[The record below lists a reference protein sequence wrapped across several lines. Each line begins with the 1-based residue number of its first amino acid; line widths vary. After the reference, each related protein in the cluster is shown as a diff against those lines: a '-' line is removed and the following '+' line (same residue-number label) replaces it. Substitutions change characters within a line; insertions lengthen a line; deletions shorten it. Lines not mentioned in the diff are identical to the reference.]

1 MNESNRI
8 ELKRELNDGLEKE
21 IVAFLNSRE
30 GGILYLGVDDNG
42 RAIGVPQPDEV
53 QLKIKDRLKNNILP
67 SCMGLFDIVQE
78 VKEGY
83 QILKIT
89 ILSGPEKPYYLRKQ
103 GMSEKGCYLRVGSA
117 AEPMSIRM
125 IEDLFAKRTRS
136 SLRKIKSPRQDLT
149 FEQLKIY
156 YNESGHTLTDRFA
169 ANLELLTEAREYNYV
184 AYLMAD
190 NNGNSMKVAKYAGTD
205 RVNLIESNE
214 YGYCSLIKA
223 TKRILDKLEVENRT
237 KTLIT
242 SKERIESRLWNSIA
256 LREAVINAIVHN
268 DFSNEAPPKF
278 EIFANRIEI
287 TSAGGLIQGLNEE
300 EFYEG
305 YSLPRNKE
313 IMRIYK
319 DIDLV
324 EYLGSGIPR
333 ILQTYDRSCF
343 RITDNFIR
351 IALPSSKP
359 VYMEETALAQ
369 SQTTP
374 ESSSQ
379 GGTIGGTIGSSIGGT
394 IGCTIGGTIGGTI
407 ELSERQKEVLTLIM
421 NNNRISVRSLAKELN
436 INNSAAQSHI
446 DLLKEN
452 GFLTRIGGTRGYW
465 EVTIK

>member
-117 AEPMSIRM
+117 AEPMSNRM

-287 TSAGGLIQGLNEE
+287 TSAGGLIHGLNEE
-300 EFYEG
+300 EFYEVNISHQMCHL
-305 YSLPRNKE
+305 YHSQ
-313 IMRIYK
+313 MCRIYH
-319 DIDLV
+319 
-324 EYLGSGIPR
+324 S
-333 ILQTYDRSCF
+333 
-343 RITDNFIR
+343 
-351 IALPSSKP
+351 
-359 VYMEETALAQ
+359 
-369 SQTTP
+369 
-374 ESSSQ
+374 
-379 GGTIGGTIGSSIGGT
+379 
-394 IGCTIGGTIGGTI
+394 
-407 ELSERQKEVLTLIM
+407 
-421 NNNRISVRSLAKELN
+421 
-436 INNSAAQSHI
+436 
-446 DLLKEN
+446 
-452 GFLTRIGGTRGYW
+452 
-465 EVTIK
+465 

>member
-117 AEPMSIRM
+117 AEPMSNRM

-214 YGYCSLIKA
+214 YGYCS
-223 TKRILDKLEVENRT
+223 
-237 KTLIT
+237 
-242 SKERIESRLWNSIA
+242 
-256 LREAVINAIVHN
+256 
-268 DFSNEAPPKF
+268 
-278 EIFANRIEI
+278 
-287 TSAGGLIQGLNEE
+287 
-300 EFYEG
+300 
-305 YSLPRNKE
+305 
-313 IMRIYK
+313 
-319 DIDLV
+319 
-324 EYLGSGIPR
+324 
-333 ILQTYDRSCF
+333 
-343 RITDNFIR
+343 
-351 IALPSSKP
+351 
-359 VYMEETALAQ
+359 
-369 SQTTP
+369 
-374 ESSSQ
+374 
-379 GGTIGGTIGSSIGGT
+379 
-394 IGCTIGGTIGGTI
+394 
-407 ELSERQKEVLTLIM
+407 
-421 NNNRISVRSLAKELN
+421 
-436 INNSAAQSHI
+436 
-446 DLLKEN
+446 
-452 GFLTRIGGTRGYW
+452 
-465 EVTIK
+465 

>member
-53 QLKIKDRLKNNILP
+53 QLKVKDRLKNNILP

-117 AEPMSIRM
+117 AEPMSNRM

-287 TSAGGLIQGLNEE
+287 TSAGGLIHGLNEE

-351 IALPSSKP
+351 IALPSSEP

-369 SQTTP
+369 PQTTP

-379 GGTIGGTIGSSIGGT
+379 GGTIGGS
-394 IGCTIGGTIGGTI
+394 IGGTIGGTI

>member
-117 AEPMSIRM
+117 AEPMSNRM

-351 IALPSSKP
+351 IALPSSEP

-369 SQTTP
+369 SQT
-374 ESSSQ
+374 
-379 GGTIGGTIGSSIGGT
+379 I
-394 IGCTIGGTIGGTI
+394 
-407 ELSERQKEVLTLIM
+407 QKVA
-421 NNNRISVRSLAKELN
+421 VKVV
-436 INNSAAQSHI
+436 Q
-446 DLLKEN
+446 
-452 GFLTRIGGTRGYW
+452 
-465 EVTIK
+465 

>member
-53 QLKIKDRLKNNILP
+53 QLKVKDRLKNNILP

-78 VKEGY
+78 VKEGC

-117 AEPMSIRM
+117 AEPMSNRM

-287 TSAGGLIQGLNEE
+287 TSAGGLIHGLNEE

-351 IALPSSKP
+351 IALPSSEP

-369 SQTTP
+369 LQTTP

-379 GGTIGGTIGSSIGGT
+379 GGSIGGSIGSS
-394 IGCTIGGTIGGTI
+394 IGGTIGGTI

>member
-53 QLKIKDRLKNNILP
+53 QLKVKDRLKNNILP

-117 AEPMSIRM
+117 AEPMSNRM

-287 TSAGGLIQGLNEE
+287 TSAGGLIHGLNEE

-351 IALPSSKP
+351 IALPSSEP

-379 GGTIGGTIGSSIGGT
+379 GGTIGGTIGSS
-394 IGCTIGGTIGGTI
+394 IGGTIGGTI

>member
-42 RAIGVPQPDEV
+42 RAIGVSQPDEV
-53 QLKIKDRLKNNILP
+53 QLKVKDRLKNNILP

-117 AEPMSIRM
+117 SEPMSNRM

-242 SKERIESRLWNSIA
+242 SKERIESRLWSSIA

-333 ILQTYDRSCF
+333 CIF
-343 RITDNFIR
+343 RTNQ
-351 IALPSSKP
+351 
-359 VYMEETALAQ
+359 Y
-369 SQTTP
+369 
-374 ESSSQ
+374 
-379 GGTIGGTIGSSIGGT
+379 
-394 IGCTIGGTIGGTI
+394 
-407 ELSERQKEVLTLIM
+407 
-421 NNNRISVRSLAKELN
+421 
-436 INNSAAQSHI
+436 H
-446 DLLKEN
+446 
-452 GFLTRIGGTRGYW
+452 
-465 EVTIK
+465 

>member
-53 QLKIKDRLKNNILP
+53 QLKVKDRLKNNILP

-117 AEPMSIRM
+117 AEPMSNRM

-156 YNESGHTLTDRFA
+156 YNESGHMLTDRFA

-287 TSAGGLIQGLNEE
+287 TSAGGLIHGLNEE

-351 IALPSSKP
+351 IALPSSEP

-379 GGTIGGTIGSSIGGT
+379 GGTIGGSIGSS
-394 IGCTIGGTIGGTI
+394 IGGTIGGTI